1 MGIERVLKEN
11 FPRLGSITS
20 VNQPDPEEETPV
32 LTVDM
37 VTDSLQ
43 NILSAVKA
51 MNGTV
56 SIRDVD
62 GAAGTVYLRFAGP
75 PRLKKG
81 SMHACMY
88 VCMCVC
94 MNCMYACMYVC
105 MYLDR
110 SLYMYA

>member
-1 MGIERVLKEN
+1 M
-11 FPRLGSITS
+11 
-20 VNQPDPEEETPV
+20 

-81 SMHACMY
+81 GMYVCVCVCMY
-88 VCMCVC
+88 VCMYELYVC
-94 MNCMYACMYVC
+94 MNCMYQNNYSC
-105 MYLDR
+105 LKGGR
-110 SLYMYA
+110 GLS

>member
-1 MGIERVLKEN
+1 M
-11 FPRLGSITS
+11 
-20 VNQPDPEEETPV
+20 

-37 VTDSLQ
+37 VTDNLQ